1 MHSVSNLAGC
11 YEALGRSSEAL
22 PLYEMALRAR
32 ERTLGPEHP
41 DTLFSVNNLAVCYVV
56 YQALGRYS
64 EALPLYERDLEAS
77 ERTLGHSAQIH

>member
-41 DTLFSVNNLAVCYVV
+41 DTLFSVNNLALC
-56 YQALGRYS
+56 YQALGRDS